1 MKVHVQVCVWTI
13 YAEMQRGRYINPSS
27 LQNPEKEPV
36 MANGLSIERSLQ
48 NSYREYSQNNANNS
62 RSLTIDV
69 LSTISR
75 AFIIHAVRIST
86 GVEWGSRKSTLS
98 PKNLKARQEPRDR
111 FQF

>member
-1 MKVHVQVCVWTI
+1 MLKFVYGQF
-13 YAEMQRGRYINPSS
+13 MQRCKGVGTLTLHPSRT
-27 LQNPEKEPV
+27 PEKEPV

-86 GVEWGSRKSTLS
+86 GVEWGSRKSTQS